1 MALISKGIK
10 LSYGTAGQTST
21 YTDLTNLQEI
31 PDLGGSSDSIDVTT
45 LADSAYVYINGLK
58 NNGDNLS
65 FKFLYEATQ
74 FATLSGFGDTA
85 KAWRVTLPT
94 DGGTSKKCSFEGTCD
109 IVFDGVGV
117 NSALTYTL
125 NIRPSTAMTWA

>member
-10 LSYGTAGQTST
+10 LSYGTAGQTTT

-31 PDLGGSSDSIDVTT
+31 PDLGGTSDSIDVTT

-58 NNGDNLS
+58 NNGDNLG
-65 FKFLYEATQ
+65 FKFLYDATQ
-74 FATLSGFGDTA
+74 FTTLAGFGDTK
-85 KAWRVTLPT
+85 KAWKVSLPA
-94 DGGTSKKCSFEGTCD
+94 DGATTKTCTFEGTCSV
-109 IVFDGVGV
+109 VFDGVGV

-125 NIRPSTAMTWA
+125 SIKPSTAMTWA